1 MTFPTPTDVMKFDNS
16 YSWTRSK
23 EVFYSVKLL
32 PPDTELSVPQ
42 TVAEEIGD
50 GGAGEEDEFYE
61 CDPSPGDQTAQN
73 CDLSSGNQTIQ
84 NCGLSPG
91 DQSMQES

>member
-1 MTFPTPTDVMKFDNS
+1 MKFDNS
-16 YSWTRSK
+16 YSWTRAK

-42 TVAEEIGD
+42 VVAGE

-61 CDPSPGDQTAQN
+61 CDNSLGTSDPPEGCS
-73 CDLSSGNQTIQ
+73 
-84 NCGLSPG
+84 
-91 DQSMQES
+91 